1 MNTDNPPLTILFL
14 NDYLHGMGGA
24 ERNLIQLLNGMD
36 KSIFRPIVCCLSG
49 GRLASELKEKGHE
62 IYNLNLKRVY
72 DLHGIRALIWLF
84 QLIKKRRIRLL
95 VTYHE
100 GSDFLGLMAAGLSG
114 IPIISSR
121 RDMGYKLNKRH
132 IAAYRLCGNHFD
144 AIIAVSKAVKKMI
157 VAREK
162 TAPDKIVTIN
172 NGVDVDLFS
181 GNYNRTGIRS
191 GLGLNNHENV
201 IGMIGSLRKIK
212 GHKYLIEAASK
223 VIRHIPETKFLI
235 VGRDYNEPECSEKV
249 LTTIARKLGVTN
261 HLIFTGERSD
271 VPELLSAVDIIVNPS
286 LSEGMS
292 NTILEAM
299 AAGKTVIASDVGGNR
314 EVINDHENGF
324 LFPSKDT
331 QTLANIIVNCLKNPK
346 ERALIGKRA
355 QEVAGERYSLQ
366 LMCEQNMALYA
377 KCIGYEDL

>member
-1 MNTDNPPLTILFL
+1 MNTDKPPLTILFL

-36 KSIFRPIVCCLSG
+36 KSRFRPIVCCLSG
-49 GRLASELKEKGHE
+49 GQLASELKEKGHE
-62 IYNLNLKRVY
+62 IYNLNLKRIY

-84 QLIKKRRIRLL
+84 QLIKKRTIRLI

-114 IPIISSR
+114 VPIISSR

-132 IAAYRLCGNHFD
+132 IAAYRLCSNHFD
-144 AIIAVSKAVKKMI
+144 AIIAVSEAVKKMM

-162 TAPDKIVTIN
+162 TAPNKIVTIN

-181 GNYNRTGIRS
+181 GSYNRMEIRS
-191 GLGLNNHENV
+191 GLGLNKHENV

-235 VGRDYNEPECSEKV
+235 VGRDYNDPECSEKV
-249 LTTIARKLGVTN
+249 LTHIARKLGVTN

-324 LFPSKDT
+324 LFPPRDT
-331 QTLANIIVNCLKNPK
+331 QTLANIIINCLKNPK
-346 ERALIGKRA
+346 ETALIARRA
-355 QEVAGERYSLQ
+355 QEIAGERYSLQ

>member
-1 MNTDNPPLTILFL
+1 MNTDKPPLTILFL
-14 NDYLHGMGGA
+14 NDYLHRMGGA

-36 KSIFRPIVCCLSG
+36 KSRFRPIVCCLSG
-49 GRLASELKEKGHE
+49 GQLASELKEKGHE
-62 IYNLNLKRVY
+62 IYNLNLKRIY

-84 QLIKKRRIRLL
+84 QLIKKRTIRLI

-114 IPIISSR
+114 VPIISSR

-132 IAAYRLCGNHFD
+132 IAAYRLCSNHFD
-144 AIIAVSKAVKKMI
+144 AIIAVSEAVKKMM

-162 TAPDKIVTIN
+162 TAPNKIVTIN
-172 NGVDVDLFS
+172 NGVDVNLFS
-181 GNYNRTGIRS
+181 GSYNRTGIRS
-191 GLGLNNHENV
+191 GLELNKHENV

-249 LTTIARKLGVTN
+249 LTHIARTLGVTK

-324 LFPSKDT
+324 LFPPKDT
-331 QTLANIIVNCLKNPK
+331 QTLANIIINCLKNPK
-346 ERALIGKRA
+346 ETALIGKRA
-355 QEVAGERYSLQ
+355 QEIAGERYSLQ